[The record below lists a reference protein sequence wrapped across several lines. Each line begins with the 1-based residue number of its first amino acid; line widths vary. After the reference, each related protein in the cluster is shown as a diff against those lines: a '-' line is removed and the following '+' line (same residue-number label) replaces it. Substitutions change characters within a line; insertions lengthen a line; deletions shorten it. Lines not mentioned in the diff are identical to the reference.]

1 MAKMRLKRRKNLC
14 FIKYFLFALI
24 LFLIINFLLKD
35 IKLNSNHQII
45 NQLLHNSNSHLVTNI
60 DNNLFSGFIN
70 TINNI
75 KLKEPISILDKVF
88 AYEKESDLIQV
99 FSYIQNNVVTNPRVY
114 IYSTHPNESY
124 LGEKIKGYDL
134 DNTVIL
140 ASILLQEK
148 LNSKGI
154 GTIIEERNVNK
165 YIKDNNLNY
174 NQSYQVTRKFLQDKL
189 NNNDFDLIIDL
200 HRDAVAKNIT
210 TTTINN
216 KDYAKIMFVCNVNYK
231 QNVALA
237 NQLNNIINNKYPT
250 LSRGIYNK
258 YVDNFNQDLAD
269 NVLLLELGGNY
280 NKIDEVILTIDALAD
295 AIEELLK

>member
-1 MAKMRLKRRKNLC
+1 MRLKRRKNLC

-189 NNNDFDLIIDL
+189 NNYNFDLIIDL

-295 AIEELLK
+295 AIEELLKWKK

>member
-1 MAKMRLKRRKNLC
+1 MRLKRRKNLC

-35 IKLNSNHQII
+35 IKLNSNHQFI

-124 LGEKIKGYDL
+124 LGEKLMGYDL

-189 NNNDFDLIIDL
+189 NNYNFDLIIDL

>member
-1 MAKMRLKRRKNLC
+1 MRLKRRKNLC

-189 NNNDFDLIIDL
+189 NNYNFDLIIDL

>member
-1 MAKMRLKRRKNLC
+1 MRLKRRKNLC

-124 LGEKIKGYDL
+124 LGEKLMGYDL

-189 NNNDFDLIIDL
+189 NNYNFDLIIDL

>member
-1 MAKMRLKRRKNLC
+1 MRLKRRKNLC

-124 LGEKIKGYDL
+124 LGEKLKGYDL

-189 NNNDFDLIIDL
+189 NNYNFDLIIDL